1 MTTTKQRKEALDQV
15 KMYQSNDWELKE
27 ETPEY
32 FLLKKNT
39 LSKSTSMTRIVLIG
53 APGSGKSTVGM
64 ALAAHLQWPFVDTD
78 SLIELKESKKITDLF
93 VDNGEEYFR
102 KVEFETL
109 EEVLQEASAVIS
121 LGGGAPISQSA
132 QDALVSSKS
141 TIVFLDVALA
151 TAAPRVGFNRDRPLL
166 LGNPRAQW
174 QALSDERRPIYEKL
188 ATQSI
193 KVDDMTVDE
202 IIAIIESNL

>member
-1 MTTTKQRKEALDQV
+1 
-15 KMYQSNDWELKE
+15 
-27 ETPEY
+27 
-32 FLLKKNT
+32 
-39 LSKSTSMTRIVLIG
+39 MTRIVLIG
-53 APGSGKSTVGM
+53 APGSGKSTVGV

-78 SLIELKESKKITDLF
+78 ALIELKESKKITDLF

-102 KVEFETL
+102 TVEFETL
-109 EEVLQEASAVIS
+109 KEVLQESSAVIS
-121 LGGGAPISQSA
+121 LGGGAPISQRA
-132 QDALVSSKS
+132 QDAILSSDS
-141 TIVFLDVALA
+141 TVVFLDVSLA

-174 QALSDERRPIYEKL
+174 QALSDQRRPTYEKL

-202 IIAIIESNL
+202 IIAIIESSLQ

>member
-1 MTTTKQRKEALDQV
+1 
-15 KMYQSNDWELKE
+15 
-27 ETPEY
+27 
-32 FLLKKNT
+32 
-39 LSKSTSMTRIVLIG
+39 MTRIVLIG
-53 APGSGKSTVGM
+53 APGSGKSTVGI

-78 SLIELKESKKITDLF
+78 ALIELRESKKITDLF

-102 KVEFETL
+102 HVEFETL
-109 EEVLQEASAVIS
+109 KEVLEETSAVIS
-121 LGGGAPISQSA
+121 LGGGAPISQPA
-132 QDALVSSKS
+132 QDALVASDS

-174 QALSDERRPIYEKL
+174 QALSDQRRPIYEKL

-202 IIAIIESNL
+202 IIAIIESNLP

>member
-1 MTTTKQRKEALDQV
+1 
-15 KMYQSNDWELKE
+15 
-27 ETPEY
+27 
-32 FLLKKNT
+32 
-39 LSKSTSMTRIVLIG
+39 MTRIVLIG
-53 APGSGKSTVGM
+53 APGSGKSTVGV

-78 SLIELKESKKITDLF
+78 ALIELKESKKITDLF

-102 KVEFETL
+102 HVEFETL
-109 EEVLQEASAVIS
+109 KEVLEETSAVIS
-121 LGGGAPISQSA
+121 LGGGAPISQPA
-132 QDALVSSKS
+132 QDALVASDS

-174 QALSDERRPIYEKL
+174 QALSDQRRPIYEKL

-202 IIAIIESNL
+202 IIAIIESSLR